1 MEIKNVYHKG
11 LFENYKID
19 STLENEFIVY
29 ITNLVK
35 EYLRLSQW
43 IGTYLDKI

>member
-1 MEIKNVYHKG
+1 MEIKDIYHKG

-29 ITNLVK
+29 ITNLIK
-35 EYLRLSQW
+35 ENLMLSQW
-43 IGTYLDKI
+43 IETYLDKI

>member
-11 LFENYKID
+11 LFENYKTD